1 MTGKKMET
9 IKTRPIGATFRDG
22 GNTLQV
28 VASDRVCFACYF
40 YGNGC
45 RAMHNTQIGDCSK
58 FFRTDFTDVI
68 FKKI

>member
-1 MTGKKMET
+1 MET
-9 IKTRPIGATFRDG
+9 IKTRPIGETFKYRGD
-22 GNTLQV
+22 TLHV
-28 VASDRVCFACYF
+28 VYSDRVCFACYF